1 MKPMINAA
9 RRNSK
14 YLLSGNSDFNGV
26 RIDARLYIN
35 EGSKN
40 LELIEERSVYAYIA
54 EDGTIQSEKA
64 DIDSVR
70 GDVIRDI
77 RLTKKFNDG
86 MVIGSFLMIIVL
98 LVGMFVALF
107 LKEFRLFRAVSA
119 SLFFSVGVAMSAP
132 ILTHTFLRLIGSER
146 TLMFCKFHAAEHAV
160 INAYHDLGRVPTLSE
175 VKEYSIFAYN
185 CGATEQAKKGW
196 FWFGISI
203 LVNLPGIWPIIYGI
217 IFLAIT
223 VLANLEKYFFLQ
235 AVAIK
240 KPTDREYLTA
250 IAALEEVLKPE
261 EHADKTN

>member
-86 MVIGSFLMIIVL
+86 MVIGSFLKRI
-98 LVGMFVALF
+98 
-107 LKEFRLFRAVSA
+107 
-119 SLFFSVGVAMSAP
+119 
-132 ILTHTFLRLIGSER
+132 
-146 TLMFCKFHAAEHAV
+146 
-160 INAYHDLGRVPTLSE
+160 
-175 VKEYSIFAYN
+175 
-185 CGATEQAKKGW
+185 
-196 FWFGISI
+196 
-203 LVNLPGIWPIIYGI
+203 
-217 IFLAIT
+217 
-223 VLANLEKYFFLQ
+223 
-235 AVAIK
+235 
-240 KPTDREYLTA
+240 
-250 IAALEEVLKPE
+250 
-261 EHADKTN
+261 

>member
-1 MKPMINAA
+1 MINAA

-26 RIDARLYIN
+26 RIDAHFYK
-35 EGSKN
+35 EGSKKP
-40 LELIEERSVYAYIA
+40 ELLDERSVYAYIA
-54 EDGTIQSEKA
+54 EDGTIQSEKT

-98 LVGMFVALF
+98 LVGMIVTLF
-107 LKEFRLFRAVSA
+107 LKEFRLFRAISA
-119 SLFFSVGVAMSAP
+119 SLYFSVGVALTAP
-132 ILTHTFLRLIGSER
+132 ILTHTFLRLIGNER
-146 TLMFCKFHAAEHAV
+146 TLRFCRFHAAEHAV

-175 VKEYSIFAYN
+175 IKEYSIFAYN

-196 FWFGISI
+196 LWFGISI
-203 LVNLPGIWPIIYGI
+203 LVNLPGIWLLIYGI

-223 VLANLEKYFFLQ
+223 VWAKFEKYFFLQ

-261 EHADKTN
+261 EHADETN